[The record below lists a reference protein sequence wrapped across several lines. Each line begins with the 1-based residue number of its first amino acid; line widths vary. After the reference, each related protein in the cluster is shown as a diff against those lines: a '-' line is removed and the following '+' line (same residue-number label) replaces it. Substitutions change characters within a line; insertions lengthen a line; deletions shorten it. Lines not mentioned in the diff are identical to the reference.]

1 MIFVERFLYICL
13 KFGFYCD
20 FYLWIRDKIV
30 IDNKLLEK
38 FIWVFVL
45 YLKINEKD
53 R

>member
-1 MIFVERFLYICL
+1 MIFVERYLFKIWILL
-13 KFGFYCD
+13 G